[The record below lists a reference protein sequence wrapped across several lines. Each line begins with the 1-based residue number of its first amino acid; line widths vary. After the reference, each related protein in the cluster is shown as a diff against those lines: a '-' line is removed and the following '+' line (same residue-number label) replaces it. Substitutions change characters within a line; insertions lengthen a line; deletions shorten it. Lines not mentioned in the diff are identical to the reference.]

1 MIDQKITRPQ
11 DWTTSEMAKET
22 GFNQSYFRRQLL
34 EGKLKGI
41 KRGHI
46 WLVSDREFRQWLI
59 DHHKS
64 KKFFCLTV
72 NCFVT
77 VCCPSGLIS
86 AESLRQILGQREGL
100 SISASSRV
108 LRRSIPLTV
117 NGRAS
122 ALFLSSVSWL
132 KPSGLDDQ
140 AYQARGA
147 PATAYLPDQFTVTVD
162 GLPYTLQLPQIQDF
176 LYTAW
181 RRQRAG
187 LPGLSRFYWT
197 EERRPERFNRQLYD
211 ALMVLL
217 SSVEG
222 LIVDRGERRSGRLAA
237 PPQLSIR
244 AIQGVLGLG

>member
-1 MIDQKITRPQ
+1 
-11 DWTTSEMAKET
+11 MAKLNLKQVAIGYGAASLTSIST
-22 GFNQSYFRRQLL
+22 G
-34 EGKLKGI
+34 
-41 KRGHI
+41 
-46 WLVSDREFRQWLI
+46 LVGGYLWQHLGGQTDYVVIVGATWLI
-59 DHHKS
+59 
-64 KKFFCLTV
+64 TV
-72 NCFVT
+72 GV
-77 VCCPSGLIS
+77 PSVLIS
-86 AESLRQILGQREGL
+86 AESLRRILGQREGL